1 MRIRGHKNMYT
12 ITLKNKS
19 EVWEDVYAANCIQYL
34 IRYNGLTE
42 KNIVK
47 ALSLIIKRMNLDID
61 RLQVLGNIGNTIY
74 WIFNYNND
82 IEVLENKNAN
92 SDILQKLK
100 DGQRNLIKE
109 LLLDVTLCDLVLNE
123 LVKIDSKIIL
133 KK

>member
-1 MRIRGHKNMYT
+1 MYT

>member
-19 EVWEDVYAANCIQYL
+19 EVWEDMYAANCIQYL

-42 KNIVK
+42 KNIIN
-47 ALSLIIKRMNLDID
+47 ALSSIIKRMNFDID
-61 RLQVLGNIGNTIY
+61 RLQVLDDIGNIIY
-74 WIFNYNND
+74 WIFDYNND

-100 DGQRNLIKE
+100 DGQQNLIKE
-109 LLLDVTLCDLVLNE
+109 LLLNDIWCDLVLNE
-123 LVKIDSKIIL
+123 LAKIDSKIIL

>member
-1 MRIRGHKNMYT
+1 MYT

-19 EVWEDVYAANCIQYL
+19 EVWEDMYAANCIQYL

-42 KNIVK
+42 KNIIN
-47 ALSLIIKRMNLDID
+47 ALSSIIKRMNFDID
-61 RLQVLGNIGNTIY
+61 RLQVLDDIGNIIY
-74 WIFNYNND
+74 WIFDYNND

-100 DGQRNLIKE
+100 DGQQNLIKE
-109 LLLDVTLCDLVLNE
+109 LLLNDIWCDLVLNE
-123 LVKIDSKIIL
+123 LAKIDSKIIL

>member
-1 MRIRGHKNMYT
+1 MYT

-47 ALSLIIKRMNLDID
+47 ALSLIIKRMNLDIN
-61 RLQVLGNIGNTIY
+61 RLQVLGNIGNIIY

-123 LVKIDSKIIL
+123 LAKIDSKIIL

>member
-1 MRIRGHKNMYT
+1 MRIRRHKNMYT

-47 ALSLIIKRMNLDID
+47 ALSLIIKRMNLDIN
-61 RLQVLGNIGNTIY
+61 RLQVLGNIGNIIY

-123 LVKIDSKIIL
+123 LAKIDSKIIL